1 MTEPLGVVSGP
12 TPTGGPSPHPNKPQ
26 GVTAPQG
33 QPGVAAPTPAA
44 PGVVPSTIQVAP
56 HIQHVAPGAASRS
69 AVPAGVVNHIAV
81 QPAAQ
86 VHAPVILQ
94 PPATHQQM
102 PRQQVARGVPHTM
115 LPGPGFPVYGS
126 PGGTPR
132 GDQQGYVAPHLHGA
146 WEDRK
151 KIWREL
157 GVVVSSVLSIHNR
170 SKLFKRAL
178 QGYLWQTMPAE
189 NWEIVLVDDC
199 STEDLSETYKHLI
212 GRINL
217 RHVKFDH
224 TRHPLFK
231 TKNPGWTPGRKK
243 NWYHTPALTINLG
256 MHMARGPIISLCHP
270 EILHAP
276 ENFELAAIRI
286 LREEAVY
293 LFGTT
298 YLGTQ
303 DSNLW
308 LDKNASWVNFGW
320 KGFLGRV
327 AGHTL
332 EKYTRENY
340 WYTSFL
346 PRVVGRTIG
355 GVDFAYLNGVAGED
369 DDFRDRADR
378 AGYVATWAPELE
390 GFHQNHDSETESHR
404 VRTTDEWKRGL
415 EHNRAL
421 YNTRRTT
428 KHYPSPANAGAD
440 WTAKECFVEERRF
453 VVGSKDVQVI
463 TKID

>member
-1 MTEPLGVVSGP
+1 MSQPLGVVSGP
-12 TPTGGPSPHPNKPQ
+12 TPTGGPNPNPNKP
-26 GVTAPQG
+26 GGALPAQG
-33 QPGVAAPTPAA
+33 QPGVPGPGPQA
-44 PGVVPSTIQVAP
+44 PGVVPTPVQVQP
-56 HIQHVAPGAASRS
+56 HIQHIAPNAAPKST
-69 AVPAGVVNHIAV
+69 APAGVVNHIAV
-81 QPAAQ
+81 QPVAQ
-86 VHAPVILQ
+86 AQNPVILQ
-94 PPATHQQM
+94 PPAAHHQM
-102 PRQQVARGVPHTM
+102 PPQQVARGVAHGM
-115 LPGPGFPVYGS
+115 VPGPGFYIHGS

-132 GDQQGYVAPHLHGA
+132 ADQQGYIAPHLHGA

-217 RHVKFDH
+217 RHVRFDH

-231 TKNPGWTPGRKK
+231 AKNPGWTPGQKK

-256 MHMARGPIISLCHP
+256 MHVARGPIISLCHP

-286 LREEAVY
+286 LKEEAVY

-298 YLGTQ
+298 FLGTQ
-303 DSNLW
+303 ESNKW
-308 LDKNASWVNFGW
+308 LDRNPSWVNFGW

-332 EKYTRENY
+332 EKYTVDKY

-346 PRVVGRTIG
+346 PRIAGRTVG
-355 GVDFAYLNGVAGED
+355 GVDFEYLNGVAGED
-369 DDFRDRADR
+369 DDFRDRVDL
-378 AGYVATWAPELE
+378 AGYAGTWAPELE
-390 GFHQNHDSETESHR
+390 GMHQNHDDESEAHR

-415 EHNRAL
+415 AHNRAL
-421 YNTRRTT
+421 YAQRKAT
-428 KHYPSPANAGAD
+428 KRYPSPANAGAD

-453 VVGSKDVQVI
+453 SVGSKEPQII
-463 TKID
+463 TKVS